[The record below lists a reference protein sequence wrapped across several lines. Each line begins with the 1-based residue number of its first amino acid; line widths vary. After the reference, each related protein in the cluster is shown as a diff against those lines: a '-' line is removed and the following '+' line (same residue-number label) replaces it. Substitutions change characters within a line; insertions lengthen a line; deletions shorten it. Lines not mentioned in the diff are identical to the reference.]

1 MRKTI
6 EVGKVLK
13 LANHMLAAP
22 GTSSEQREGV
32 CSMLETIL
40 LETGNYQG
48 YRYLDTSEIA
58 GNGTRRFY
66 FASKTVQKDY
76 DAKFE
81 RLL

>member
-13 LANHMLAAP
+13 LANHMLAKSEVSA
-22 GTSSEQREGV
+22 EQRKGV

-40 LETGNYQG
+40 FETGNYQG
-48 YRYLDTSEIA
+48 FRYLDTSEIA
-58 GNGTRRFY
+58 GNGTRREY